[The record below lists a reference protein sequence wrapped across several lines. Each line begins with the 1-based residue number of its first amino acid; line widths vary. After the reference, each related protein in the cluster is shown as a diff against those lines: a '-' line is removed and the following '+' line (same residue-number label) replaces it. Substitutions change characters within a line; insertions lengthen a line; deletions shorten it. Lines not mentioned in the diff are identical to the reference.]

1 MDGHEGEGCQ
11 SMKTVALT
19 GGAGMVGQILRRGM
33 ADRLASLRTIDVADP
48 GPLLPGEEWVAA
60 DITDVD
66 ALTEAFTGVDG
77 IVHMAGL
84 NGEREIGDTLRV
96 NVLGTHNV
104 YEAAR
109 RAGVKRVVYG
119 SSNHVTGFY
128 PRDMLVTPDMPM
140 RPDSRYGLSKCW
152 GELTAGLFYDKNG
165 IETLSIRIGNSQ
177 AQPRDPRGLAIWISP
192 RDLTEL
198 VMIGLE
204 HPDIGSTV
212 VFGASR
218 SAAPWW
224 DNSAATALGFVP
236 QDDIADF
243 AHPDAF
249 LPERVEMPEISTFF
263 QGGWFCGNEHDGVLR
278 HRPENG
284 AGSAAGERLAESG
297 DRNARH
303 LDLEG

>member
-1 MDGHEGEGCQ
+1 
-11 SMKTVALT
+11 MKKVALT

-33 ADRLASLRTIDVADP
+33 IERVAALRTIDLVDP
-48 GPLLPGEEWVAA
+48 GLLLPDEEWRAV

-66 ALTEAFTGVDG
+66 ALTEAFRGMDGV
-77 IVHMAGL
+77 VHMAGL
-84 NGEREIGDTLRV
+84 NGERDIEATLRV
-96 NVLGTHNV
+96 NVLGTYNV

-109 RAGVKRVVYG
+109 RAGIRRVVYG
-119 SSNHVTGFY
+119 SSNHVDGFY
-128 PRDMLVTPDMPM
+128 PRATLVSPDMPM

-152 GELTAGLFYDKNG
+152 GELTAGLFYDKHG

-192 RDLTEL
+192 RDLTDL

-218 SAAPWW
+218 SPVAWW

-236 QDDIADF
+236 QDNIADF

-249 LPERVEMPEISTFF
+249 LPERVDLPEISTFF
-263 QGGWFCGNEHDGVLR
+263 QGGWFCGREHDGVLR
-278 HRPENG
+278 VRPVTSG
-284 AGSAAGERLAESG
+284 ASAGGERLAEPG
-297 DRNARH
+297 DRHARNV
-303 LDLEG
+303 DLEG